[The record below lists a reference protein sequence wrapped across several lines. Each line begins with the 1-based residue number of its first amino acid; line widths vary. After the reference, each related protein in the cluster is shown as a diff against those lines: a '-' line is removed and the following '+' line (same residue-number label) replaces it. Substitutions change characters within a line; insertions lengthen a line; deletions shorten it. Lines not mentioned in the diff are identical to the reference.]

1 MTSALPPIAIIGAGM
16 SGLALGLCLKH
27 KGIAATVYDRATS
40 SPRYN
45 YSILLHSSTYRPL
58 LSMLHMDEKTFREKL
73 AVNAQQGG
81 GGSLSG
87 TNSSAPADAFR
98 CHRGRL
104 EALLG
109 KDLSISWDKR
119 LKDVQLAAQS
129 EELTA
134 SFDDGYSLKTGC
146 LIGCDGPH
154 SMTRQ
159 SLSSAMKLQVLP
171 YVVFNGKRLIS
182 YTKYVETMRD

>member
-1 MTSALPPIAIIGAGM
+1 MA
-16 SGLALGLCLKH
+16 H
-27 KGIAATVYDRATS
+27 
-40 SPRYN
+40 
-45 YSILLHSSTYRPL
+45 H
-58 LSMLHMDEKTFREKL
+58 F
-73 AVNAQQGG
+73 
-81 GGSLSG
+81 
-87 TNSSAPADAFR
+87 
-98 CHRGRL
+98 
-104 EALLG
+104 
-109 KDLSISWDKR
+109 SWDKR